1 MLAWKWFESLNLLYL
16 VIDIEPLGVVV
27 HLLRLQS
34 YSGHEAKSL
43 KGKKKEKAS
52 LRLNEDIVFK
62 VTVLIWTYI
71 IELYN
76 MKTWLKSLNMNS
88 L

>member
-1 MLAWKWFESLNLLYL
+1 MVLITVNLLYL

-43 KGKKKEKAS
+43 KEKKEKAS
-52 LRLNEDIVFK
+52 LRLNYDIVFK
-62 VTVLIWTYI
+62 VTVLIYRYI
-71 IELYN
+71 IELYH